1 MEIIVKQPVKGK
13 GDKITI
19 EVQRVTAR
27 VLRAIEMLNHPDS
40 LTVYQ
45 GNKVF
50 LLATPDIFY
59 IETVDSKTYVYTE
72 DEVYLSKLKLSEI
85 ESLLN
90 KGDFIRIS
98 KQVLVNLQK
107 IQSIYPA
114 GGGRFQAQLSN
125 SEDIII
131 SRQFVP
137 KLKEVYGI

>member
-1 MEIIVKQPVKGK
+1 MDILVKRPPEGEK
-13 GDKITI
+13 DKVTI
-19 EVQRVTAR
+19 EVGQVTAR
-27 VLRAIEMLNHPDS
+27 ILRAIEMLSHPDD

-45 GNKVF
+45 ENKVS
-50 LLATPDIFY
+50 LLAIPDIFY
-59 IETVDSKTYVYTE
+59 IETVDTKTYVYAE
-72 DEVYLSKLKLSEI
+72 SEVYLSKLRLAEI
-85 ESLLN
+85 ENLLD

-107 IQSIYPA
+107 IESIYPV

-125 SEDIII
+125 KEEIII

>member
-1 MEIIVKQPVKGK
+1 MEIVVKQPENGVEEKV
-13 GDKITI
+13 TI
-19 EVQRVTAR
+19 EVKRITPS
-27 VLRAIEMLNHPDS
+27 VLRAIEMLNHPDD
-40 LTVYQ
+40 LTVFQ

-72 DEVYLSKLKLSEI
+72 NEVYLSKSKLSEI
-85 ESLLN
+85 ENFLD

-107 IQSIYPA
+107 IENIYPV

-125 SEDIII
+125 LEDIII